1 MEFVALTHPGLIR
14 DTNEDAVAVHPDLG
28 LVVVADGMGG
38 HRGGAVAS
46 RMAVEG
52 LVSQIHQNLSAGG
65 DLQCLEGRLAKALEN
80 TNRLIYERSRQDPA
94 LAGMGTTLVAGAFR
108 DQVLIYTWVG
118 DSRVYRFRQ
127 GRLEMLSRDHSL
139 VQEMLDEGVI
149 RSEAEALSVG
159 IGSNVLTRALGSEP
173 AVEPGEA
180 RTDVARGDIF
190 LFCTDGLTHLVGDEE
205 IQAIVADADHDLQAR
220 AERLIESACLC
231 GGTDNITLV
240 LVGIG

>member
-80 TNRLIYERSRQDPA
+80 TNRLIYEQAGQDPS
-94 LAGMGTTLVAGAFR
+94 LVGMGTTLVAGVFR
-108 DQVLIYTWVG
+108 DGVLVYLWIG
-118 DSRVYRFRQ
+118 DSRVYRLRED
-127 GRLEMLSRDHSL
+127 RLEILSRDHSL
-139 VQEMLDEGVI
+139 VQEMLDEGVV
-149 RSEAEALSVG
+149 RSEIEARSLG
-159 IGSNVLTRALGSEP
+159 IGTNVLTRALGSEP
-173 AVEPGEA
+173 AVDPGLGRIGVA
-180 RTDVARGDIF
+180 PGDVY

-205 IQAIVADADHDLQAR
+205 IEAILMDRGHDLQAR

-231 GGTDNITLV
+231 GGTDNITV
-240 LVGIG
+240 ALVGIP